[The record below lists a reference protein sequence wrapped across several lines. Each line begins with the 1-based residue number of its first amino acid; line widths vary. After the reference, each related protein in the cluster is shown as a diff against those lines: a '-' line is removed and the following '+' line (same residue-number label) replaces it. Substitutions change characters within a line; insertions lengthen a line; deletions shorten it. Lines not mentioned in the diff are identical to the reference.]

1 MPVQIKNA
9 QNANVTVQTIDD
21 LIPVV
26 RELKVETSLAGSE
39 SRIGTVGG
47 NTSFVD
53 VTLTLDTAIYA
64 AGDVLSSTASIAN
77 AMRVN
82 GGTGILQSITLID
95 QDDQKA
101 QLKLFVFDTNVS
113 LGTVNAAPNISDANA
128 LTLLGGPINFEVGD
142 YTDLGGVSVASK
154 DNIGKIVK
162 SLAGSRNLFIS
173 VLNGSGTPTYTSAG
187 IKLRLGFLQD

>member
-26 RELKVETSLAGSE
+26 RELKAETSLAGSE

-128 LTLLGGPINFEVGD
+128 LTLLGGPINFEVSD

-162 SLAGSRNLFIS
+162 SLGGSRNLFIS
-173 VLNGSGTPTYTSAG
+173 VLNGSGTPTYTSSG